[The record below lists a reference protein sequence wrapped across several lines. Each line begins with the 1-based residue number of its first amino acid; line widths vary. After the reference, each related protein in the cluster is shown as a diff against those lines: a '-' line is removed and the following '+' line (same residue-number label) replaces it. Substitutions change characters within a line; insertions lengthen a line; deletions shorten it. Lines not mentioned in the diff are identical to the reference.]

1 MLLPCICISF
11 PQLQAPMSHP
21 FMIVL
26 ATVSGLLSP
35 RQPPETVYVRLADL
49 AATALAREVTLRARA
64 YDAEIA
70 RADVL
75 DARSAFDPVLQLR
88 GDASGA
94 DVASLT
100 SDGRLRQRLRGRTL
114 SSNLA
119 GNTPWSTQY
128 AASLESVWR
137 GQNPLTTQGNLNEY
151 DNLLTFAV
159 TQPLLRG
166 FGAASGQEQV
176 SAATSGLRATE
187 AQLRRLAE
195 LTVADV
201 ERLYWVLEQ
210 RQEEEAVAEQSLWRA
225 ETLVRRNTELRKLDK
240 VTENDLTTA
249 RLGVAERRNALVR
262 AVQSRQD
269 ATDDL
274 ISFAYGD
281 KAREQYSQGD
291 RVFRA
296 VDAPVLALELPPAA
310 QAESLALIARNDLAA
325 ARLNL
330 ERYRQLR
337 NLSRNTLLP
346 TVNLTGSYTTIVN
359 NASSVRLRASR
370 LGDVESSGW
379 SMGLSARVPLANSSA
394 RATAVQQNALYAQQ
408 AITIS
413 GVENQ
418 VRNEVHQA
426 RRAVETGGRVLALAD
441 TAVALGQ
448 QQFSMEVQRL
458 DLGLSDSF
466 RLLQQEEQIA
476 NAQFAQ
482 IAARYELALAVMRFE
497 VASGRDMLRK
507 YQLETRGLH

>member
-1 MLLPCICISF
+1 
-11 PQLQAPMSHP
+11 MSHSL
-21 FMIVL
+21 MIVL
-26 ATVSGLLSP
+26 ATASGLLSP
-35 RQPPETVYVRLADL
+35 RQQSETVYVRLADL
-49 AATALAREVTLRARA
+49 VATALSREVTLRARA
-64 YDAEIA
+64 YDAEVA

-75 DARSAFDPVLQLR
+75 DARSTFDPVLQFR
-88 GDASGA
+88 GGASGA
-94 DVASLT
+94 DVASIT
-100 SDGRLRQRLRGRTL
+100 SDGRLSQRLRGRTL
-114 SSNLA
+114 SSDLT

-128 AASLESVWR
+128 GVSLESVWR
-137 GQNPLTTQGNLNEY
+137 RQNPLTTQTNLNEY
-151 DNLLTFAV
+151 DNLLTLAV

-176 SAATSGLRATE
+176 SAATAVLRSTQ

-201 ERLYWVLEQ
+201 ERLYWFLAQ
-210 RQEEEAVAEQSLWRA
+210 RQEEEAVAEQSLRRA
-225 ETLVRRNTELRKLDK
+225 ETLLRRNTELRRLDK

-249 RLGVAERRNALVR
+249 RLGAAGRRNALVR
-262 AVQSRQD
+262 AVQNRQD

-291 RVFRA
+291 RVVRA
-296 VDAPVLALELPPAA
+296 VDAPVLAVELPPAA
-310 QAESLALIARNDLAA
+310 QAESLALIARNDLIA
-325 ARLNL
+325 ARLSL

-346 TVNLTGSYTTIVN
+346 TVNLTASYSTVLS
-359 NASSVRLRASR
+359 NAPSVRLSASR

-379 SMGLSARVPLANSSA
+379 SMGVSARLPLANSSA
-394 RATAVQQNALYAQQ
+394 RATAVQRNAQYTQQ
-408 AITIS
+408 SLTIS

-448 QQFSMEVQRL
+448 QQYSMEVQRL
-458 DLGLSDSF
+458 DLGLSESF

-482 IAARYELALAVMRFE
+482 IAARYELAMAVTRFE
-497 VASGRDMLRK
+497 VATGRDMLRK
-507 YQLETRGLH
+507 YQLEAYGSH